1 MDFVTEAFAIKSIV
15 LIENNVTSFGL
26 VLLEN
31 IITHKLRQTSNF
43 ISIGYNRNRVVLK
56 MTKIEK

>member
-31 IITHKLRQTSNF
+31 IITHKLRQASNF
-43 ISIGYNRNRVVLK
+43 
-56 MTKIEK
+56 T